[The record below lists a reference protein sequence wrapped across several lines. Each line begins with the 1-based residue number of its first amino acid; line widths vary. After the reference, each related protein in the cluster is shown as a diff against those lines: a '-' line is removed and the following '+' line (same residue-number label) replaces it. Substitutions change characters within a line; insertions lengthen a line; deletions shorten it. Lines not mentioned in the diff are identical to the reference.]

1 MRRKYCGVTL
11 IELMVVVVIVAILM
25 IIATINYSGQV
36 RNGRRTDG
44 INTLYSISL
53 AEERYRT
60 INTIYGTLA
69 QVWAGV
75 TTSTGGYYS
84 LAISNVTATTYTLTA
99 TATGDQANDK
109 EGATSCATLTMTM
122 SAGSFSNTPA
132 VCWPS

>member
-25 IIATINYSGQV
+25 IIATINYSSQV